1 MTLRR
6 QLLMVSLLLLAL
18 PWAGCQ
24 FTREIEGAMR
34 QGQENALFATADAI
48 ASLAAA
54 EYGALFAPGGTE
66 AAGQDTAVY
75 AFPSEQPLIVDGY
88 GDGWEDTRGIDI
100 AAADAPRP
108 AVNIKARTRDDTL
121 YLLLR
126 VIDDE
131 VRYHN
136 PARPD
141 SLNGDRLL
149 LRLGAQQRP
158 RDYAIVTA
166 APGSVRARPLSR
178 SARSDEASRI
188 HGYWQDTQG
197 GYTLELELP
206 VTLADG
212 FLGLSIVDDA
222 RETRYAGNFDP
233 SSRAAPPRL
242 VTRPPLAGQL
252 LAPFAKPGRQVLLV
266 DRQGWV
272 LATSGAPGGAA
283 RGAPDT
289 FWLLQLLYRYLL
301 AQDELAPPPTAARAG
316 KLAGDEVRAAIDGAR
331 AGRRYRDPGYSAR
344 TLQSVAVPVVL
355 ASLPGAP
362 PGQQHA
368 GAVIIRES
376 GETYLSLTDRAFS
389 RMLLYSLLAIAVAAA
404 GLLGYASLLSWRIRR
419 LSQSV
424 DSAIGEDGVVRAGFT
439 PGRSAD
445 EIGDLSRH
453 YARLLTRVREYN
465 DYLRTLSRKLSHE
478 LRTPIAV
485 IQSSLDNLD
494 EAHTDNDARQQAE
507 YRARARDGLARL
519 QGILAA
525 MSEANRLEE
534 SIRADT
540 LAPNDLVPV
549 LRGLWSSYADLYPRH
564 RLEASLP
571 DAAAQADVAPDLLVQ
586 ALDKIVDNAASFC
599 PPGGAI
605 RLALR
610 DAGQHWAISVDN
622 DGPALAEDSIR
633 QLFDPMVSLRDNG
646 AGDVHL
652 GLGLH
657 IVRLVTEFHR
667 GQVKAENRPGGG
679 GVIVTL
685 ALPKSGPA

>member
-6 QLLMVSLLLLAL
+6 QLLLVSLLLLAL

-48 ASLAAA
+48 ASLAVA
-54 EYGALFAPGGTE
+54 EYGAVFAPEGVARG
-66 AAGQDTAVY
+66 AAQDNAVY
-75 AFPSEQPLIVDGY
+75 AFPTEQPLIVDGY
-88 GDGWEDTRGIDI
+88 PDGWEDTLGIEFSAGKGDRH
-100 AAADAPRP
+100 ALNVR
-108 AVNIKARTRDDTL
+108 ARTRAGTL
-121 YLLLR
+121 YLMLR

-136 PARPD
+136 PALPAP
-141 SLNGDRLL
+141 LNGDRLV
-149 LRLGAQQRP
+149 LRLGTDLRP
-158 RDYAIVTA
+158 RDYTILTA
-166 APGSVRARPLSR
+166 APGSVRARPVSR

-188 HGYWQDTQG
+188 QGFWQDSTE

-206 VTLADG
+206 VALAEG
-212 FLGLSIVDDA
+212 FLGLAVVDDA
-222 RETRYAGNFDP
+222 QQARFAGNFDP
-233 SSRAAPPRL
+233 STRDVPPRL
-242 VTRPPLAGQL
+242 VTRPPLAEQL
-252 LAPFAKPGRQVLLV
+252 LAPFATKARQVLLV
-266 DRQGWV
+266 DRHGW
-272 LATSGAPGGAA
+272 LLAATSS
-283 RGAPDT
+283 APDTASRGSPET

-301 AQDELAPPPTAARAG
+301 AQDELAPPPTANRAG
-316 KLAGDEVRAAIDGAR
+316 KLAGDEVQAAIEGER
-331 AGRRYRDPGYSAR
+331 AGLRYRDPGYGSR
-344 TLQSVAVPVVL
+344 TLQSVAVPIVID
-355 ASLPGAP
+355 
-362 PGQQHA
+362 QDNA

-389 RMLLYSLLAIAVAAA
+389 RMLGYSLLAIGVAAA

-419 LSQSV
+419 LSRSV
-424 DSAIGEDGVVRAGFT
+424 DDAIGEDGVVKAGFT

-453 YARLLTRVREYN
+453 YARLLARIREYN

-485 IQSSLDNLD
+485 IKSSLDNLD
-494 EAHTDNDARQQAE
+494 DAQGGNDPQQNAEQQAE

-540 LAPNDLVPV
+540 LAPTDLAPI
-549 LRGLWSSYADLYPRH
+549 LRSLWSSYGDLYTQH
-564 RLEASLP
+564 KLEAALP
-571 DAAAQADVAPDLLVQ
+571 QTPAMSDIAPDLLVQ

-599 PPGGAI
+599 PAGGTI
-605 RLALR
+605 TLSLR
-610 DAGQHWAISVDN
+610 DAGHDWAIAIDN
-622 DGPALAEDSIR
+622 DGPALAEDSIG

-667 GQVKAENRPGGG
+667 GHVKAENRADGG
-679 GVIVTL
+679 GVTVTL
-685 ALPKSGPA
+685 ALPKSSAA

>member
-6 QLLMVSLLLLAL
+6 QLLLVSLLLLAL

-54 EYGALFAPGGTE
+54 EYGAVFAPDGAVFASDG
-66 AAGQDTAVY
+66 AAQENAVY
-75 AFPSEQPLIVDGY
+75 AFPTAHPLIVDGY
-88 GDGWEDTRGIDI
+88 PDGWEDTPGIDFP
-100 AAADAPRP
+100 ADDGSRYS
-108 AVNIKARTRDDTL
+108 VHVRARTRAGTL
-121 YLLLR
+121 YLMLR
-126 VIDDE
+126 VFDDE

-136 PARPD
+136 PALPD
-141 SLNGDRLL
+141 PTNGDRLV
-149 LRLGAQQRP
+149 LRLGTAPRP
-158 RDYAIVTA
+158 RDYTVLTA
-166 APGSVRARPLSR
+166 APGSVRARPVSR

-188 HGYWQDTQG
+188 QGFWQDSAD

-206 VTLADG
+206 VALADG
-212 FLGLSIVDDA
+212 FLGLAVVDDA
-222 RETRYAGNFDP
+222 PRARYAGNFDP
-233 SSRAAPPRL
+233 STRDAPPRL
-242 VTRPPLAGQL
+242 VTRPPMAEQL
-252 LAPFAKPGRQVLLV
+252 LAPFATTDRQVLLV
-266 DRQGWV
+266 DRHGWL
-272 LATSGAPGGAA
+272 LAATTRAPGNGA
-283 RGAPDT
+283 RGPTET

-301 AQDELAPPPTAARAG
+301 AQDELAPPPAALRAG
-316 KLAGDEVRAAIDGAR
+316 KLAGDEVRAAIDGTR
-331 AGRRYRDPGYSAR
+331 AGLRYRDPGYSAR

-355 ASLPGAP
+355 DE
-362 PGQQHA
+362 GQA
-368 GAVIIRES
+368 GAVVIRES

-389 RMLLYSLLAIAVAAA
+389 RMLGYSLLAIGAAAA

-419 LSQSV
+419 LSRSV
-424 DSAIGEDGVVRAGFT
+424 DNAIGEDGVVKADFA

-453 YARLLTRVREYN
+453 YARLLGRIREYN

-494 EAHTDNDARQQAE
+494 DAQGDHDAQQQAQ
-507 YRARARDGLARL
+507 YRTRARDGLARL

-540 LAPNDLVPV
+540 LAPTDLVPI
-549 LRGLWSSYADLYPRH
+549 LRSLWSSYGDLYTDH
-564 RLEASLP
+564 KLEAALP
-571 DAAAQADVAPDLLVQ
+571 ETAAVSDIAPDLLVQ

-599 PPGGAI
+599 PAGGTIA
-605 RLALR
+605 LSLR
-610 DAGQHWAISVDN
+610 DAGQYWMIAIDN
-622 DGPALAEDSIR
+622 DGPALAEDSIG
-633 QLFDPMVSLRDNG
+633 QLFDPMVSLRDDG

-667 GQVKAENRPGGG
+667 GHVKARNRADGR
-679 GVIVTL
+679 GVVVTL
-685 ALPKSGPA
+685 ALPKSKPA